1 MEKGETMSAKTV
13 RIRGNGQITIPKKLR
28 EMFAL
33 QEGDILLVESR
44 EDGILIQPC
53 KLVDPTQSWF
63 WSKEW
68 QQKELLA
75 DDDIKAGRVSGP
87 LKGVDELREHLG

>member
-1 MEKGETMSAKTV
+1 MTAKT
-13 RIRGNGQITIPKKLR
+13 IRMRENGQITIPKKMR
-28 EMFAL
+28 EIFAL
-33 QEGDILLVESR
+33 EKGDILVVERR
-44 EDGILIQPC
+44 EDGILIQPR

-68 QQKELLA
+68 QEKERQA
-75 DDDIKAGRVSGP
+75 DEDIKAGRVSAP